1 MTLKEKVHQR
11 LAPIVKK
18 KGPFP
23 QSKYEW
29 AALIAEWREDSFLT
43 IGHLYL
49 KAAWDCNVSDKP
61 KGEKVYRIKAIEYFQ
76 KAFQE
81 NKIPE
86 DAMPEY
92 LYLIGEL
99 YRRVGDREAS
109 INWLDRVSEA
119 IGKDGAKK
127 WLIDLAEQQKT
138 HPKDFFDE
146 T

>member
-1 MTLKEKVHQR
+1 
-11 LAPIVKK
+11 
-18 KGPFP
+18 
-23 QSKYEW
+23 
-29 AALIAEWREDSFLT
+29 
-43 IGHLYL
+43 
-49 KAAWDCNVSDKP
+49 VSDKP

-81 NKIPE
+81 NEIPE
-86 DAMPEY
+86 DDMPEY
-92 LYLIGEL
+92 PYLIGEL
-99 YRRVGDREAS
+99 YRRVGDRDAS

-146 T
+146 TEGEIFIRDEEGWTQKSVEEVEAETGITFDGLMEEILSRKSRKPS